1 MLGREVGKGD
11 ELEAFCQQTYPKLVG
26 ALDLY
31 LGDVHIAEELAQE
44 ALVRAAKRW
53 SRVGDLDSP
62 GGWTYRV
69 AMNLAK
75 SWFRRRRAEA
85 RAYARIGVTDDVE
98 SDVGTAV
105 SDRSTVRRAVG
116 SLPEAQRAAV
126 VCRYYLGLSGPEAA
140 DALGIS
146 HDAVRARTKRA
157 IAALREALGHEIF
170 DAEEAHDAV

>member
-1 MLGREVGKGD
+1 MLRQLAGETDG
-11 ELEAFCQQTYPKLVG
+11 LEAFCQRTYPKLVG

-31 LGDVHIAEELAQE
+31 LGDVHVAEELAQE

-53 SRVGDLDSP
+53 SRVRGLDSP
-62 GGWTYRV
+62 GGWAYRV

-85 RAYARIGVTDDVE
+85 RAYARIGVTDDAE
-98 SDVGTAV
+98 PDLGADV
-105 SDRSTVRRAVG
+105 SDRSSVRAAVG

-126 VCRYYLGLSGPEAA
+126 VCRYYLGMSGPEAA
-140 DALGIS
+140 QALGIS

-157 IAALREALGHEIF
+157 IATLREELGREVF